1 MEKGCKTCRFHL
13 TGKCCDCCWPNRAGD
28 APSKWQPKEG
38 TMKYKVLKEISLLTL
53 AQAGPKGCGEF
64 RGEWHSLAIHMSK
77 KGYTHEWTIPAGC
90 TDGAVDDLIQWIND
104 KPMRGKFGIEK
115 GFIEKVDPPFEPVT
129 ITLSSQEMVDKA
141 YALLRYNPIL
151 CAVGDDIHDPLWKV
165 WKAQL
170 GPYTK
175 NDKFYFNKLRNAWN
189 RRA

>member
-1 MEKGCKTCRFHL
+1 
-13 TGKCCDCCWPNRAGD
+13 
-28 APSKWQPKEG
+28 
-38 TMKYKVLKEISLLTL
+38 MKYKVLKEISLLTL

-129 ITLSSQEMVDKA
+129 ITLESYEQAAKL
-141 YALLRYNPIL
+141 YAVLNASVIVETIDASDAFNSIRMQFTGKDGWEHNSWIYHTMITE
-151 CAVGDDIHDPLWKV
+151 AWK
-165 WKAQL
+165 
-170 GPYTK
+170 
-175 NDKFYFNKLRNAWN
+175 

>member
-1 MEKGCKTCRFHL
+1 MEKTCKTCSFHL
-13 TGKCCDCCWPNRAGD
+13 TGKCSDCCWPNRAGD

-115 GFIEKVDPPFEPVT
+115 GFIEKVEPDERPCIWCGGKCIMKFSGSKYYVRCT
-129 ITLSSQEMVDKA
+129 QFCECNAS
-141 YALLRYNPIL
+141 
-151 CAVGDDIHDPLWKV
+151 
-165 WKAQL
+165 
-170 GPYTK
+170 GP
-175 NDKFYFNKLRNAWN
+175 
-189 RRA
+189 RRATPQEAREAWDECR